1 MGDDALPR
9 LLPQI
14 THGKR
19 FFIPVFCLVLAGLL
33 TVAVIA
39 ESYTSA
45 YYVCPMICMQNGPCP
60 PCQAPPPYSAINVN
74 WSNPAIILQLVVI
87 VTLILSAIIMFL

>member
-33 TVAVIA
+33 TVAVIM
-39 ESYTSA
+39 ESMTTF
-45 YYVCPMICMQNGPCP
+45 YVCNNLCMQGSSCP
-60 PCQAPPPYSAINVN
+60 PCIAPPPTININV
-74 WSNPAIILQLVVI
+74 WNPAILIQLIVI
-87 VTLILSAIIMFL
+87 IALILSAIVMFL